1 MHSFS
6 PEELV
11 RQADALADIERN
23 DRTNAIIEAL
33 QEYLE
38 ERRQDEQFW
47 EHVAEP
53 TTRIESSSTLWG
65 RWRNQAGPDLSVSQS
80 LPRIRAAGPD
90 CTDESADIYDGET
103 ASVDPED

>member
-1 MHSFS
+1 MHSLS

-47 EHVAEP
+47 EHVAEAYYED
-53 TTRIESSSTLWG
+53 RIEFDLVGSLAEPS
-65 RWRNQAGPDLSVSQS
+65 RPGPFSFSKPTS
-80 LPRIRAAGPD
+80 NPSGW
-90 CTDESADIYDGET
+90 T
-103 ASVDPED
+103 